1 MSGAC
6 GIRQAKAAV
15 EVLRT
20 VKIPK
25 VTSSP
30 IAPLPKRLNDRQW
43 RFIVTS
49 ETLANPKDAMRKGRS
64 GMMMQTLPRAAP

>member
-1 MSGAC
+1 
-6 GIRQAKAAV
+6 
-15 EVLRT
+15 
-20 VKIPK
+20 
-25 VTSSP
+25 
-30 IAPLPKRLNDRQW
+30 LNDRQW